1 MKEVAFRRISTGSIF
16 KIVFFGSWIG
26 SLPVFLLFGI
36 LATFGVEI
44 ISWNEKYIIG
54 PIALVGGP
62 LLGLFFATI
71 LGAILGSLGACPIL
85 SSWSHEG
92 SL

>member
-62 LLGLFFATI
+62 LLGLFFCHNTWRYFGIA
-71 LGAILGSLGACPIL
+71 
-85 SSWSHEG
+85 SSPWALDLFEVP
-92 SL
+92 